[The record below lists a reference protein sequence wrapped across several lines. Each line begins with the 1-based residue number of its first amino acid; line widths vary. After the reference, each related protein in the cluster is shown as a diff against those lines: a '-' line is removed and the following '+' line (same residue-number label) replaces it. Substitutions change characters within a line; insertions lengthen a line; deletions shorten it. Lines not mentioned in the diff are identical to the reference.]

1 MEIYGTPST
10 YPGISTRIFT
20 EEGELKEPEPSEDE
34 FSETWQI
41 SEEVQFKLSIFLF
54 DEQTIINLSYSNQ
67 TAEWQPRQ
75 RKDNK

>member
-1 MEIYGTPST
+1 MALPQPIRE
-10 YPGISTRIFT
+10 STRIFT

-67 TAEWQPRQ
+67 TEEWQPRQ
-75 RKDNK
+75 WKDNK